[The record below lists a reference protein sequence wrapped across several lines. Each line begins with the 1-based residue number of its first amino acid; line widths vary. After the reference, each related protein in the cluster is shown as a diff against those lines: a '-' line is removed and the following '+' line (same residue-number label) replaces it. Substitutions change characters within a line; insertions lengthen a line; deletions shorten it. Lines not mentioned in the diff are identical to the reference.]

1 MQTPAPGPCPPPIAG
16 PHHTDGP
23 WEQGGGLRKSNV
35 FRSNGREAV
44 PQMASMSPTPSAEQE
59 G

>member
-1 MQTPAPGPCPPPIAG
+1 MGGTLSEAKG
-16 PHHTDGP
+16 DGEKKSVR
-23 WEQGGGLRKSNV
+23 EQGGGLRKSNV

>member
-1 MQTPAPGPCPPPIAG
+1 MGCRPPIPLAAG
-16 PHHTDGP
+16 PHHTDGL
-23 WEQGGGLRKSNV
+23 WEQGGGLHKSNV
-35 FRSNGREAV
+35 LGNDDREAV